1 MVRPLF
7 MPCPPSWPSMARHQI
22 EIQIDFS
29 RFGSQR
35 RHIQD
40 IAAVPKKLNRT
51 LVAIGPS
58 QVTKSLCLNLKSSL
72 ELVGG
77 RTGLIARPHMNRA
90 SFATVSDD
98 PRHRPNFFKPSY
110 GRAYRLSAFQASTAR
125 IRHRNCEQQ
134 Y

>member
-51 LVAIGPS
+51 LVVNDPS
-58 QVTKSLCLNLKSSL
+58 PHKASESVWATDPILGYSVPPRNSKMSRLGSSSSL
-72 ELVGG
+72 LETTLLRVV
-77 RTGLIARPHMNRA
+77 IS
-90 SFATVSDD
+90 SFI
-98 PRHRPNFFKPSY
+98 
-110 GRAYRLSAFQASTAR
+110 LSSGSTR
-125 IRHRNCEQQ
+125 I
-134 Y
+134 

>member
-51 LVAIGPS
+51 LVCQWAVATGVLARLWATLPGQSEFCDGLRFGPS
-58 QVTKSLCLNLKSSL
+58 PRYVGQLVLRRSSSVRGA
-72 ELVGG
+72 VGP
-77 RTGLIARPHMNRA
+77 LPVD
-90 SFATVSDD
+90 SKVS
-98 PRHRPNFFKPSY
+98 
-110 GRAYRLSAFQASTAR
+110 Q
-125 IRHRNCEQQ
+125 
-134 Y
+134 